1 LASPDIRGKVACPQ
15 LASPSRVRGISHQA
29 AHPRSSVIRFHGF
42 ASAVKTRDMGVRV
55 EIEDGESLADGLKRL
70 RVLLHEEGGHP
81 ISHAK
86 WHMRRVDRYEKPSI
100 LRRRR
105 RWVAVEKRVRGSED
119 LSYSNY
125 FFTFELRPRRLW
137 PSRSVAPDRIRRPK
151 ARHRGGHA
159 DGELA

>member
-1 LASPDIRGKVACPQ
+1 MTVAGESLEASRGFELVGP
-15 LASPSRVRGISHQA
+15 SPWVNF
-29 AHPRSSVIRFHGF
+29 RFHGF

-86 WHMRRVDRYEKPSI
+86 WHKRRLDRYEKPSV

-105 RWVAVEKRVRGSED
+105 RWVAVEKRIRGWDAGPEE

-125 FFTFELRPRRLW
+125 FFTF
-137 PSRSVAPDRIRRPK
+137 
-151 ARHRGGHA
+151 
-159 DGELA
+159 